1 MCILSAIAC
10 SPHCHDFKL
19 GGNDDDEE
27 MVRSMYKVPM
37 PDAGFTAWLREVCEM
52 GIWDSSERVL
62 DAVGLPRGNEMHQYL
77 NKRRE
82 K

>member
-1 MCILSAIAC
+1 MCILSPIAC
-10 SPHCHDFKL
+10 SPHCHDFEL
-19 GGNDDDEE
+19 GNDDNDKE
-27 MVRSMYKVPM
+27 MAESIYEVPR

-62 DAVGLPRGNEMHQYL
+62 DAVGLPRENEMHQCL